1 MAPEAKGHAVG
12 QPINI
17 VRQEETLAL
26 HVAAKGCAITR
37 EPQEG
42 DASFWGYLDGEPA
55 HIGVERKHADDLIK
69 SYKSGHLADQL
80 RRMLDTYSL
89 VILLVEGS
97 LWPIGAD
104 RHAHSITTMSAGQ
117 SCSFD
122 ALMNDLQTWQDVGVR
137 MQWTEHNDAGR
148 RLWSL
153 YHYYQKKEHFATV
166 QPRLKKSKDTLLL
179 STPGLGPKRVER
191 LLRLLI
197 DEESDSEELSE
208 SVKAVQSVLGK
219 GKLYKAFI
227 RKLKKE

>member
-137 MQWTEHNDAGR
+137 MQWTEHNDAVSLPLLPEEGTLRHRPATAQEEQGHAAAVHTRVRAEAGR
-148 RLWSL
+148 
-153 YHYYQKKEHFATV
+153 AT
-166 QPRLKKSKDTLLL
+166 T
-179 STPGLGPKRVER
+179 T
-191 LLRLLI
+191 
-197 DEESDSEELSE
+197 
-208 SVKAVQSVLGK
+208 ATH
-219 GKLYKAFI
+219 
-227 RKLKKE
+227 